1 MAEETISRY
10 ESNYIK
16 IAMVVLRVSPRA
28 VRVQFDKEFHP
39 NCLQRTLK
47 NEWCRLSDLQ
57 TKKRI
62 TQPQW
67 NLLFPGTGRLLYLF
81 CLSQFV
87 YVMVLST
94 AWFLVDGSLLIFM
107 PPRQRVIL
115 IYLCSSVCPSGYR
128 YMVCLA
134 ISSYSFGTTALIF
147 CRMFIN
153 IMEVCM
159 STWF

>member
-1 MAEETISRY
+1 MAEATTSRY

-39 NCLQRTLK
+39 NCLEGTVNSKKDRLLDLK
-47 NEWCRLSDLQ
+47 M
-57 TKKRI
+57 KKRI
-62 TQPQW
+62 TQPQL

-94 AWFLVDGSLLIFM
+94 AWFLVDGSLLIF
-107 PPRQRVIL
+107 
-115 IYLCSSVCPSGYR
+115 
-128 YMVCLA
+128 
-134 ISSYSFGTTALIF
+134 
-147 CRMFIN
+147 
-153 IMEVCM
+153 
-159 STWF
+159 

>member
-1 MAEETISRY
+1 MWKAYICNSLRGKVWVNKPYVLFCSCRMAEATTSRY

-47 NEWCRLSDLQ
+47 SEWGRLSDLQ

-67 NLLFPGTGRLLYLF
+67 NLLFPRTGRLLYLF
-81 CLSQFV
+81 CLNQFL

-94 AWFLVDGSLLIFM
+94 AWFLVDRSL
-107 PPRQRVIL
+107 
-115 IYLCSSVCPSGYR
+115 
-128 YMVCLA
+128 
-134 ISSYSFGTTALIF
+134 
-147 CRMFIN
+147 
-153 IMEVCM
+153 
-159 STWF
+159 